1 MGIIWKLNEISNY
14 RLSYPPWFVDDG
26 PLRNLWERRSNCH
39 EYDLD
44 GKLWVASR
52 FHLDWLH
59 QVVFTPPS
67 QLRKP
72 GFPHYGLLCCM
83 RTCCVFPASSRQ
95 WECAQPAVWMTG
107 RGTQICKTTL
117 AGETGEYFHAQ
128 IPTNHGARRGNLLRL
143 LRLSGQTQH
152 ASLHRQCQKSPDDV
166 STVQNR
172 NQISES
178 GDPVAIWGVAIHR
191 LPARIFTAS
200 AASLRASRITSCD
213 GDAATLRP
221 MMQGPFSNMIK
232 IW

>member
-1 MGIIWKLNEISNY
+1 MKTEWNQQLQVELSALICGWWTVKKPLRTTFKLPWIRPWWEIVGGIPL
-14 RLSYPPWFVDDG
+14 PPWLTTPGSFHTSQPAAKAWVP
-26 PLRNLWERRSNCH
+26 PLRPS
-39 EYDLD
+39 
-44 GKLWVASR
+44 V
-52 FHLDWLH
+52 LH
-59 QVVFTPPS
+59 AHVLRLPS
-67 QLRKP
+67 LFQ
-72 GFPHYGLLCCM
+72 
-83 RTCCVFPASSRQ
+83 
-95 WECAQPAVWMTG
+95 AVRVCSTSGVDMTG